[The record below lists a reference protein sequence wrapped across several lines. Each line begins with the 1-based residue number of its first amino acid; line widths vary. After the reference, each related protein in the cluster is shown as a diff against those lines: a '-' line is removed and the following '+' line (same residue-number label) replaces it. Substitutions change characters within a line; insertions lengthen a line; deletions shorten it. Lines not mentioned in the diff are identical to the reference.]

1 MKGNLEPGRQTLR
14 NFCNEKTDK
23 KDSGFQFFS
32 LIKMGWMDGKWFW
45 MVHKH
50 HSWCTH
56 LSNRS
61 FLGQGH
67 SRWYGPQKPNKIQ
80 DSDSVNGGESET
92 FDINLRSITIRLN
105 AWMDS
110 LGWILGFG
118 YILMHSL
125 FGHENKTRTKSSR
138 PLYKIKM
145 SMQMN
150 KSRTRCYYH

>member
-1 MKGNLEPGRQTLR
+1 
-14 NFCNEKTDK
+14 
-23 KDSGFQFFS
+23 
-32 LIKMGWMDGKWFW
+32 MDGKWFW
-45 MVHKH
+45 MVHKL

-105 AWMDS
+105 ARMDS
-110 LGWILGFG
+110 LGWILAFG
-118 YILMHSL
+118 YVYKFLMHSSL
-125 FGHENKTRTKSSR
+125 FVPENKTRTKSNNINISR
-138 PLYKIKM
+138 CSEESKLCQNFDVLVGFP
-145 SMQMN
+145 N
-150 KSRTRCYYH
+150 SRENSYAYLNVDKNWTIFCVWQVDH